1 MFTMLLIKSM
11 KHATILLF
19 AVLFAG
25 CSRNEGLD
33 LKFKAI
39 YTSEPAIEK
48 SSSLKSGTGQT
59 AATGDYT
66 QFGDF
71 LGSITPAKVTAAFNT
86 IRFVDRKDSEPG
98 MPTMLEIIG
107 VNWPFDD
114 PRRFADF
121 TNGNTLEVVPEIYG
135 NVDTDG
141 WFVDNDIRM
150 KYLFILPQEF
160 VLEIDLPEN
169 ISESNFGSYQGVY
182 FDKQGNK
189 LKCGIEFLLY
199 HVVNEGYDIKNG
211 IYLRGFVFGETET
224 SYIVRQNNIPTG
236 DVAELITQAQPHSV
250 VRSSRYVSPVLYPPD
265 KGETKIIT
273 TTISFDSEDIIQHYA
288 GADNTPNTWDDIL
301 VFVPN
306 FWERFSVVVEQN

>member
-1 MFTMLLIKSM
+1 MFNLLLITPM
-11 KHATILLF
+11 KHPTILLF
-19 AVLFAG
+19 VVLFAG

-33 LKFKAI
+33 LRFKAI
-39 YTSEPAIEK
+39 YTSEPAMEK

-59 AATGDYT
+59 TATGDYT

-71 LGSITPAKVTAAFNT
+71 LGSITPEKVTAAFNT
-86 IRFVDRKDSEPG
+86 IRFVDRKETEPG

-107 VNWPFDD
+107 VNWPYDD

-141 WFVDNDIRM
+141 WFVDNNIRM

-160 VLEIDLPEN
+160 VLEIDLPDQL
-169 ISESNFGSYQGVY
+169 SGSVFGSYQGVY
-182 FDKQGNK
+182 YDKQGDK
-189 LKCGIEFLLY
+189 LKCGLEFPLY
-199 HVVNEGYDIKNG
+199 HIENEGYDIRHG

-224 SYIVRQNNIPTG
+224 TYIVRQNNIPVG
-236 DVAELITQAQPHSV
+236 DVAELITQAGPHSV
-250 VRSSRYVSPVLYPPD
+250 VRSSRYVSPVLYPPER
-265 KGETKIIT
+265 GETKFIT
-273 TTISFDSEDIIQHYA
+273 TTISFDPENILQYYA
-288 GADNTPNTWDDIL
+288 GADNIPNTWDDIL

-306 FWERFSVVVEQN
+306 FWERFSVIVEQN

>member
-1 MFTMLLIKSM
+1 M
-11 KHATILLF
+11 KHSFILCLIIF
-19 AVLFAG
+19 LTG

-33 LKFKAI
+33 LKFRTV
-39 YTSEPAIEK
+39 YTSGAAINK
-48 SSSLKSGTGQT
+48 SSPFKNSMGPVAL
-59 AATGDYT
+59 TGDYT
-66 QFGDF
+66 LFGDF
-71 LGSITPAKVTAAFNT
+71 LGSITPAKVTATFNT
-86 IRFVDRKDSEPG
+86 IRFIDRKKTDPG
-98 MPTMLEIIG
+98 VQTMLEITG

-121 TNGNTLEVVPEIYG
+121 TNGNTVEVVPEIYG

-141 WFVDNDIRM
+141 WFVDDNIRM
-150 KYLFILPQEF
+150 RYLFILPQEF
-160 VLEIDLPEN
+160 VLEIDLPESL
-169 ISESNFGSYQGVY
+169 SESNFGSYQGVY

-306 FWERFSVVVEQN
+306 FWERFNVVVEQN